1 MDHGTPRRRSAL
13 SAPADGEG
21 RPDGCPVMHAH
32 AKVAV
37 RGAMPDRA
45 ASVASAASACP
56 AQSGWMPKDLRRW
69 TLAGIGVLATTLG
82 IIGAILPGLPTTI
95 FVIIAAWCFARS
107 CPVLEQKLL
116 RNRLFAPSMQII
128 DGTRPFTPAA
138 RATTVGFMASGGAV
152 STGFLAWTGTLS
164 TPILWSIVA
173 SVLIGAVAIAL
184 YRPTPR
190 AGG

>member
-1 MDHGTPRRRSAL
+1 MLPLEPTDAATVTLADPRSSSSTSDHGADS
-13 SAPADGEG
+13 SAP
-21 RPDGCPVMHAH
+21 RCPVVHRTIPRPETTAC
-32 AKVAV
+32 VATT
-37 RGAMPDRA
+37 
-45 ASVASAASACP
+45 
-56 AQSGWMPKDLRRW
+56 GWMPKDLRRW
-69 TLAGIGVLATTLG
+69 TIAGIGVLATALG

-138 RATTVGFMASGGAV
+138 RAATVGFMASGGAV

-164 TPILWSIVA
+164 TPILWTIVA
-173 SVLIGAVAIAL
+173 SVLIGAVVILL
-184 YRPTPR
+184 YKPTPR
-190 AGG
+190 SGG

>member
-1 MDHGTPRRRSAL
+1 MSTRLDDHPATARNAAQDGSARSA
-13 SAPADGEG
+13 APG
-21 RPDGCPVMHAH
+21 RCPVMHGGSAE
-32 AKVAV
+32 VA
-37 RGAMPDRA
+37 APT
-45 ASVASAASACP
+45 
-56 AQSGWMPKDLRRW
+56 GWMPKDLRRW
-69 TLAGIGVLATTLG
+69 TLAGIGVLATALG

-138 RATTVGFMASGGAV
+138 RAATVGFMASGGAI

-164 TPILWSIVA
+164 TSILWTIVA
-173 SVLIGAVAIAL
+173 SVLIGAVVILL
-184 YRPTPR
+184 YKPTPR
-190 AGG
+190 SGG